1 MIECALHTSTGSAL
15 CPKVE
20 VRVVDAA
27 DLASCCALRTK
38 PMAARLRRCR
48 ALANRSRWIEM
59 ATVRLA
65 LIEYGDKK
73 GQFLELDPQEAS
85 QLSPCGELA

>member
-1 MIECALHTSTGSAL
+1 MLQTWL
-15 CPKVE
+15 
-20 VRVVDAA
+20 RAA
-27 DLASCCALRTK
+27 HYVQSQWQG
-38 PMAARLRRCR
+38 RRR

-73 GQFLELDPQEAS
+73 GQFLDLDPQEAS

>member
-1 MIECALHTSTGSAL
+1 MGGQKSLKIAN
-15 CPKVE
+15 
-20 VRVVDAA
+20 VVCERPQ
-27 DLASCCALRTK
+27 SQWQ
-38 PMAARLRRCR
+38 RCR

-73 GQFLELDPQEAS
+73 GQFLDLDPQETS

>member
-1 MIECALHTSTGSAL
+1 MLRTTYKANGSA
-15 CPKVE
+15 
-20 VRVVDAA
+20 AA
-27 DLASCCALRTK
+27 G
-38 PMAARLRRCR
+38 

-73 GQFLELDPQEAS
+73 GQFLDLDPQEAS

>member
-1 MIECALHTSTGSAL
+1 MSTYIIQQNLFLSSYLKSLKERGHWTIGRQIRKGIHLEEVVIECALHTSTGSAL

-38 PMAARLRRCR
+38 PMAALRRMD
-48 ALANRSRWIEM
+48 AA
-59 ATVRLA
+59 AA
-65 LIEYGDKK
+65 
-73 GQFLELDPQEAS
+73 P
-85 QLSPCGELA
+85 